1 MLDILLENG
10 AITQDQYDQLV
21 LMETISADDVLAPG
35 ETTPATADSEGI
47 DESGPDPNLEA
58 AVEAEVARQIEAESP
73 VKASYGSSGFRLE
86 TRDGNWQTNL
96 Q

>member
-1 MLDILLENG
+1 
-10 AITQDQYDQLV
+10 
-21 LMETISADDVLAPG
+21 MEAISADDLVEPG
-35 ETTPATADSEGI
+35 ETTPATAGTEEI
-47 DESGPDPNLEA
+47 DDSGPDPNLEA